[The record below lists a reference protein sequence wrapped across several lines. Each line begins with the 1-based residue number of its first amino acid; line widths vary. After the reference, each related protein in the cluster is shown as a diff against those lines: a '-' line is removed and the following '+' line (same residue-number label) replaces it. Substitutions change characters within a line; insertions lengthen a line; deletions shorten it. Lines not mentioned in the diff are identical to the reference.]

1 MDVTPE
7 LREAVAEWV
16 GEGFSLSE
24 IQRLLSEKFGHTL
37 TYMDVRFLV
46 DDLGLSLQDP
56 ETDQASEQDSALSSL
71 GRVTEPSSGEDAEL
85 EYSGASSKSSAMADE
100 DDILS
105 ASVRLEVDSL
115 VRPGAVVSGSAVFS
129 DGMKADWFIDQLG
142 RLGLNPK
149 VEGYQPSEED
159 LQAFQSELQGVL
171 QKKGF

>member
-71 GRVTEPSSGEDAEL
+71 GRATEPSSGEDAEL
-85 EYSGASSKSSAMADE
+85 EYSGAQVNSK
-100 DDILS
+100 
-105 ASVRLEVDSL
+105 R
-115 VRPGAVVSGSAVFS
+115 
-129 DGMKADWFIDQLG
+129 K
-142 RLGLNPK
+142 
-149 VEGYQPSEED
+149 
-159 LQAFQSELQGVL
+159 
-171 QKKGF
+171 